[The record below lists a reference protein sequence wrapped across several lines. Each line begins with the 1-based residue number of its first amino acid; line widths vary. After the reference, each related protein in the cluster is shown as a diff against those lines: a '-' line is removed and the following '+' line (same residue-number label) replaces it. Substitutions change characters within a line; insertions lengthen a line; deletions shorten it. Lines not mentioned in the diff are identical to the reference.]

1 MKQNQ
6 ALKPHKSTQYPY
18 EIYMGV
24 FQKYEL
30 DGHPQTWFPH
40 EQLPG

>member
-6 ALKPHKSTQYPY
+6 ALKPHKSTQYPLMALPLNP
-18 EIYMGV
+18 IWNLGV

-30 DGHPQTWFPH
+30 DGHPQTW
-40 EQLPG
+40 